1 MKRIF
6 IWLVM
11 FLITARLFAFQ
22 TSSEAVNPFNQFM
35 APSGGCDLYS
45 GNAAF
50 SIPLINLQGYNG
62 TDVQVALS
70 YSSNVT
76 VNARSMNKVGSTSW
90 VGLGWALQFGSIKC
104 DHKGTPTHED
114 DEFYYIVGAGNV
126 SRILRSNRLKYQLC
140 TTYTHTTLDSIKSGN
155 LIFDDSGKCTWF
167 NCRRTKVNHNYA
179 IIFEGKLLLH
189 NDGEYV
195 FYVKSDDGCRLYIDD
210 TLIVDNDG
218 IHPYDTNEVSGK
230 TSYKKAGY
238 HDIKVEYFQHLGDRM
253 LYIEYMPPSGVK
265 QPVPFEDLRDPDI
278 PIEDLDKKFYVEN
291 MPYLKCE
298 PVDINNDN
306 IYDCWQLIGKNRC

>member
-50 SIPLINLQGYNG
+50 SIPLINLQGYSG

-76 VNARSMNKVGSTSW
+76 VNARSMNKNAPTSW
-90 VGLGWALQFGSIKC
+90 VGLGWGLQFGSIKC

-114 DEFYYIVGAGNV
+114 DEFYYIAGAGSVN
-126 SRILRSNRLKYQLC
+126 RLLRPNRLKYKLC
-140 TTYTHTTLDSIKSGN
+140 SYYPHNTLDNIGSVE
-155 LIFDDSGKCTWF
+155 FDESGKCSWF
-167 NCRRTKVNHNYA
+167 NCRRTLQNYDYA
-179 IIFEGKLLLH
+179 FVFEGKLLLH
-189 NDGEYV
+189 KDGEY
-195 FYVKSDDGCRLYIDD
+195 FFHVKSDDGCRLYIDD
-210 TLIVDNDG
+210 TLIVDYDG
-218 IHPYDTNEVSGK
+218 IHPFAVLVT
-230 TSYKKAGY
+230 KKAEKPATKKLVTMTLRLNIFRIMETEGL
-238 HDIKVEYFQHLGDRM
+238 ILNTHLQVGLDRWC
-253 LYIEYMPPSGVK
+253 L
-265 QPVPFEDLRDPDI
+265 
-278 PIEDLDKKFYVEN
+278 
-291 MPYLKCE
+291 
-298 PVDINNDN
+298 
-306 IYDCWQLIGKNRC
+306 